1 MRLNQKNMEVIKLKK
16 VGIPILAISM
26 ILLLLIITITITPTP
41 IAVAGNGNQTSP
53 PGDRHDGGR
62 FVVILCPS
70 STECGWVEGWVS
82 GKTLACS
89 VSLIGTCCVQS
100 SSWQAITYK
109 IEIPEGTVVSGYY
122 PGQGRV
128 IYLEIK
134 VVDGQLHFSPN
145 LRLSQ
150 PATLYK
156 LVDGEWVEVLSFTEI
171 LNGKAS

>member
-1 MRLNQKNMEVIKLKK
+1 MRLTQKNMEVIKLKK
-16 VGIPILAISM
+16 VGTPILAISM
-26 ILLLLIITITITPTP
+26 ILLLLIITITMTMTP
-41 IAVAGNGNQTSP
+41 IEVAGLGNTSSARS
-53 PGDRHDGGR
+53 DTYDGGR

-70 STECGWVEGWVS
+70 SAEYPWVEGWVR
-82 GKTLACS
+82 GTTLADP
-89 VSLIGTCCVQS
+89 VSLIGICCVRS
-100 SSWQAITYK
+100 DSWQATTYK

-150 PATLYK
+150 PATLYM